1 MVLYVRSGKMNE
13 VKNSHLPLCTISMA
27 LNTTCAVYAR
37 LTMVTSF
44 SAMVFT
50 LVYPKTLL

>member
-13 VKNSHLPLCTISMA
+13 VKNSHFPLCTISMA

-37 LTMVTSF
+37 LTMVTSS
-44 SAMVFT
+44 SAMVLT